1 MLASRSYRE
10 YFHVSRFGFELTC
23 EIRYCIICLYSTTSQ
38 TSKRHQG
45 CGMRIVAGKFKG
57 RRLKTV
63 KGSEV
68 RPTADRVK
76 ESLFRIFGEQV
87 VDADFLDL
95 CAGTGNIGLEALSQG
110 ARSTTFV
117 DNNYHSIRT
126 IESNLEMCG
135 FDRRQPHVQ
144 LIHLDARKALARLGK
159 RKAKFDLIYFDPP
172 YASKIH
178 ESCVKQIAEAK
189 LLSPVGVIVVEH
201 RKVQEADW
209 TESLILAELAL
220 SRQERY
226 GDTILSFFRWHQ
238 LC

>member
-1 MLASRSYRE
+1 
-10 YFHVSRFGFELTC
+10 
-23 EIRYCIICLYSTTSQ
+23 
-38 TSKRHQG
+38 
-45 CGMRIVAGKFKG
+45 MRVVAGKFKG
-57 RRLKTV
+57 RRLKTI

-87 VDADFLDL
+87 VEADFLDL

-110 ARSTTFV
+110 AKSITFV
-117 DNNYHSIRT
+117 DSNYRCIRI

-135 FDRRQPHVQ
+135 FDRKHPQVR

-159 RKAKFDLIYFDPP
+159 RKTKFDLIYFDPP

-178 ESCVKQIAEAK
+178 ESCLRQIAEGG
-189 LLSPVGVIVVEH
+189 LLSPTGVLVIEH
-201 RKVQEADW
+201 RKVKEADW
-209 TESLILAELAL
+209 TEYLILDELVL

-226 GDTILSFFRWHQ
+226 GDTMLSFYRRHP
-238 LC
+238 

>member
-1 MLASRSYRE
+1 
-10 YFHVSRFGFELTC
+10 
-23 EIRYCIICLYSTTSQ
+23 
-38 TSKRHQG
+38 
-45 CGMRIVAGKFKG
+45 MRVVAGKFKG
-57 RRLKTV
+57 RRLKTP
-63 KGSEV
+63 KGSEA

-110 ARSTTFV
+110 AKSTTFV
-117 DNNYHSIRT
+117 DSNYHSVRI

-135 FDRRQPHVQ
+135 FDRKHPQVR
-144 LIHLDARKALARLGK
+144 LIHLDARKALARFGK

-178 ESCVKQIAEAK
+178 ESCVKQIAEAN
-189 LLSPVGVIVVEH
+189 LLSPAGALVVEH

-209 TESLILAELAL
+209 TESLMLDELVL

-226 GDTILSFFRWHQ
+226 GDTMLSFYKRYQ

>member
-1 MLASRSYRE
+1 
-10 YFHVSRFGFELTC
+10 
-23 EIRYCIICLYSTTSQ
+23 
-38 TSKRHQG
+38 
-45 CGMRIVAGKFKG
+45 MRVVAGKFKG
-57 RRLKTV
+57 RRLKTL

-110 ARSTTFV
+110 AKSITFV
-117 DNNYHSIRT
+117 DSNYPCIRI

-135 FDRRQPHVQ
+135 FDRKHPQVR
-144 LIHLDARKALARLGK
+144 LIHLDARKALAQLGK
-159 RKAKFDLIYFDPP
+159 RKATFDLIYFDPP

-178 ESCVKQIAEAK
+178 ESCLRQIAEGG
-189 LLSPVGVIVVEH
+189 LLSPTGVLVIEH
-201 RKVQEADW
+201 RKVKEADW
-209 TESLILAELAL
+209 TEYLILDELVL

-226 GDTILSFFRWHQ
+226 GDTMLSFYRRHP
-238 LC
+238 

>member
-1 MLASRSYRE
+1 
-10 YFHVSRFGFELTC
+10 
-23 EIRYCIICLYSTTSQ
+23 
-38 TSKRHQG
+38 
-45 CGMRIVAGKFKG
+45 MRIVAGKFKG
-57 RRLKTV
+57 RRLKTL

-110 ARSTTFV
+110 ARSATFV
-117 DNNYHSIRT
+117 DSNYRSIRT

-135 FDRRQPHVQ
+135 FGRKHPQIR
-144 LIHLDARKALARLGK
+144 LIHLDARKALDRLGK

-178 ESCVKQIAEAK
+178 ESCVKQIADAN
-189 LLSPVGVIVVEH
+189 LLSPAGVLVIEH
-201 RKVQEADW
+201 PKVQENDW
-209 TESLILAELAL
+209 TESLILDELVL

-226 GDTILSFFRWHQ
+226 GDTMLSFYKWQ
-238 LC
+238 A

>member
-1 MLASRSYRE
+1 
-10 YFHVSRFGFELTC
+10 
-23 EIRYCIICLYSTTSQ
+23 
-38 TSKRHQG
+38 
-45 CGMRIVAGKFKG
+45 MRIVAGKFKG
-57 RRLKTV
+57 RRLKTL
-63 KGSEV
+63 KGSEI

-110 ARSTTFV
+110 ARSASFV
-117 DNNYHSIRT
+117 DSNYHCIRI

-135 FDRRQPHVQ
+135 FDRKNPHVR

-159 RKAKFDLIYFDPP
+159 RKAEFDLIYFDPP
-172 YASKIH
+172 YASQIH
-178 ESCVKQIAEAK
+178 GSCVRQIAEAN
-189 LLSPVGVIVVEH
+189 LLSPTGVLVIEH

-209 TESLILAELAL
+209 TESLMLDELIL

-226 GDTILSFFRWHQ
+226 GDTMLSFYSWHQ

>member
-1 MLASRSYRE
+1 
-10 YFHVSRFGFELTC
+10 
-23 EIRYCIICLYSTTSQ
+23 
-38 TSKRHQG
+38 
-45 CGMRIVAGKFKG
+45 MRIVAGKFKG
-57 RRLKTV
+57 RRLKTL

-110 ARSTTFV
+110 AKSTTFV
-117 DNNYHSIRT
+117 DNNYHCIRI

-135 FDRRQPHVQ
+135 FGRKQPHVR
-144 LIHLDARKALARLGK
+144 LVHLDARKALDRLGK

-178 ESCVKQIAEAK
+178 ESCVKQIAQTN
-189 LLSPVGVIVVEH
+189 LLSPAGVLVIEH
-201 RKVQEADW
+201 RKGQEADW
-209 TESLILAELAL
+209 TESLILDELVL
-220 SRQERY
+220 SRQKQY
-226 GDTILSFFRWHQ
+226 GDTILSFYRWHR
-238 LC
+238 LR

>member
-1 MLASRSYRE
+1 
-10 YFHVSRFGFELTC
+10 
-23 EIRYCIICLYSTTSQ
+23 
-38 TSKRHQG
+38 
-45 CGMRIVAGKFKG
+45 MRIVAGKFKG
-57 RRLKTV
+57 RRLKTP

-95 CAGTGNIGLEALSQG
+95 CAGTGSIGLEALSQG
-110 ARSTTFV
+110 ARSATFV
-117 DNNYHSIRT
+117 DSNYHSVRV

-135 FDRRQPHVQ
+135 FYRKHPQVR

-159 RKAKFDLIYFDPP
+159 RKTKFDLIYFDPP

-178 ESCVKQIAEAK
+178 ESCMRQIAEAN
-189 LLSPVGVIVVEH
+189 LLSPDGVIAIEH
-201 RKVQEADW
+201 RKVQEIDW
-209 TESLILAELAL
+209 AKSLILDELVL

-226 GDTILSFFRWHQ
+226 GDTMLSFYRWHE
-238 LC
+238 

>member
-1 MLASRSYRE
+1 
-10 YFHVSRFGFELTC
+10 
-23 EIRYCIICLYSTTSQ
+23 
-38 TSKRHQG
+38 
-45 CGMRIVAGKFKG
+45 MRVVAGKFKG
-57 RRLKTV
+57 RRLKAL

-87 VDADFLDL
+87 VDADFHDL

-117 DNNYHSIRT
+117 DNNYHAIRI

-135 FDRRQPHVQ
+135 FDRKHPQVK
-144 LIHLDARKALARLGK
+144 LIHTDARKALTRLSK
-159 RKAKFDLIYFDPP
+159 RKTKFDLIYFDPP

-178 ESCVKQIAEAK
+178 ESCLRQIAEGN
-189 LLSPVGVIVVEH
+189 LLSPDGVIVVEH
-201 RKVQEADW
+201 GKVQEPDW
-209 TESLILAELAL
+209 TESLILDRLVL

-226 GDTILSFFRWHQ
+226 GDTMLSFYRWQ
-238 LC
+238 P

>member
-1 MLASRSYRE
+1 
-10 YFHVSRFGFELTC
+10 
-23 EIRYCIICLYSTTSQ
+23 
-38 TSKRHQG
+38 
-45 CGMRIVAGKFKG
+45 MRVVAGKFKG
-57 RRLKTV
+57 RRLKTL

-110 ARSTTFV
+110 AKSTTFI
-117 DNNYHSIRT
+117 DSNYHCIRI

-135 FDRRQPHVQ
+135 FDRKHPHVR
-144 LIHLDARKALARLGK
+144 LIHLDAQKALARLGK

-178 ESCVKQIAEAK
+178 ESCVRQIAEAD
-189 LLSPVGVIVVEH
+189 LLSLEGLLVVEH

-209 TESLILAELAL
+209 TESLTLDELVL

-226 GDTILSFFRWHQ
+226 GDTMLSFYRWQ
-238 LC
+238 P